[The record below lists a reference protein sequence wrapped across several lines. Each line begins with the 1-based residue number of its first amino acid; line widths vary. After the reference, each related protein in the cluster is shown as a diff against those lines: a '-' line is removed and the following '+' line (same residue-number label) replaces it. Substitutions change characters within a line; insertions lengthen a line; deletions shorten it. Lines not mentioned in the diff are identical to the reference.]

1 MKHPDFIPQ
10 KTSQQREGTGQSRK
24 QPLRAER
31 DAIELAGLEHGLANL
46 NDGLPLSSRLLREIH
61 DQLLARGRGADRLP
75 GPTSGGVPVQ
85 PELDRRHQSGECAL
99 RAAAAGAPCRLHDAA
114 GAVHPWR
121 PPGPAADRADADRG
135 RGAPAAVALHQPVLH
150 AAPQPLLRA
159 AGSRTPAG
167 RLGSLARVGPCAS
180 GRSPA
185 PSSSWS

>member
-1 MKHPDFIPQ
+1 V
-10 KTSQQREGTGQSRK
+10 
-24 QPLRAER
+24 
-31 DAIELAGLEHGLANL
+31 AGLEHGLARL

-61 DQLLARGRGADRLP
+61 GQLLAGGRGADRLP
-75 GPTSGGVPVQ
+75 GPTSGGVPAQ
-85 PELDRRHQSGECAL
+85 PELDRRHQSGQCAL
-99 RAAAAGAPCRLHDAA
+99 RAAAAGAPSGLHDAA

-121 PPGPAADRADADRG
+121 PPGPAADRG

-167 RLGSLARVGPCAS
+167 SLGSLARVGPCAS